1 MARIFPD
8 AMKSFGVADPS
19 RPKGESIMKELPLV
33 SVSRREREDTAIPST
48 VKPTG
53 YLKPKEEAIQ
63 LRSRLLQMILNN
75 ERSRRTPPP
84 APKV

>member
-1 MARIFPD
+1 MND
-8 AMKSFGVADPS
+8 
-19 RPKGESIMKELPLV
+19 LPLV
-33 SVSRREREDTAIPST
+33 SVSRREREDVAISSA

-53 YLKPKEEAIQ
+53 YLKPNEEAIQ